1 MASTI
6 LNASLASPSASLI
19 RQAASARSR
28 APQRPSRCAPVRC
41 SAHRGSEDPLAG
53 KASRRDA
60 LATALAVT
68 LAGVIETPA
77 ASARPAFE
85 AGDGA
90 MVVNYLPETPD
101 GFYSYVVK
109 QDRTPALR
117 AEALDPYSFV
127 LPGDFKEL
135 PVSNAISG
143 NYCQPRCD
151 EPTTEV
157 KFGSPS
163 GGLVQIIIA
172 PTTKL
177 TRLQNPTIDEIG
189 DLDGVINSI
198 GPYITGDFI
207 DPDDV
212 TGQKEIVDNGRK
224 YFVYELNTP
233 YALTGTHNLASVT
246 TSKNALVLMVVSTN
260 DKQWN
265 QNSKALQRVVE
276 SFRV

>member
-1 MASTI
+1 MASTA
-6 LNASLASPSASLI
+6 LNIALASPSVRLA
-19 RQAASARSR
+19 RQPAATRSR
-28 APQRPSRCAPVRC
+28 APQRLTRCAPIRC
-41 SAHRGSEDPLAG
+41 AATGGDEPQAVM
-53 KASRRDA
+53 ASRRGV
-60 LATALAVT
+60 LSTALAVS
-68 LAGVIETPA
+68 LGCAFEGPA
-77 ASARPAFE
+77 LARPANE

-90 MVVNYLPETPD
+90 MVANYLPETAD
-101 GFYSYVVK
+101 GFFKYVVK
-109 QDRTPALR
+109 GDRTPALR
-117 AEALDPYSFV
+117 AEALEPYSFV

-135 PVSNAISG
+135 PVANAISG

-163 GGLVQIIIA
+163 AGNVQIIIA

-177 TRLQNPTIDEIG
+177 TRLQSPTIDQIG

-207 DPDDV
+207 DPEDV
-212 TGQKEIVDNGRK
+212 TSSREINDNGRK

-246 TSKNALVLMVVSTN
+246 TSKNELVLMVVSTN

-265 QNSKALQRVVE
+265 KSSDQLIRVVE